1 MHNSTRFYG
10 PVMSR
15 RSMLAFAAGSTG
27 ALLAGCS
34 AVPKA
39 DGGQA
44 AGKEEGSKVKVVASF
59 YAMYDFASK
68 IAGDR
73 AEVSCLVPAGTEP
86 HDWEPS
92 TTDLKSLEEADVLVY
107 NGAGMEHWVED
118 TLKGLSNK
126 KLVVVEASQGVKLLE
141 LSAEALEE
149 EKAEHA
155 HDHGD
160 DHDHELSTTD
170 PHCWLSP
177 SNASIEMK
185 NICEGFIKA
194 DPEGKE
200 TYQANLDKWDN
211 ECATLD
217 GEYFQKIEVLPNRT
231 IVVSHEAFGY
241 LCSQYGL
248 TQMAI
253 EGIEADSEP
262 DAQKMA
268 EIVEFVKKNNVKVI
282 FTEEL
287 VSPKVA
293 QSIAEASG
301 ATVEELNPL
310 EGLSE
315 EDIAAGKDYF
325 SVMRSNLDAL
335 EKALA

>member
-1 MHNSTRFYG
+1 
-10 PVMSR
+10 
-15 RSMLAFAAGSTG
+15 MLVSAAAVAP

-34 AVPKA
+34 ATKPDEGKAA
-39 DGGQA
+39 DGTS
-44 AGKEEGSKVKVVASF
+44 GSKLKVVASF
-59 YAMYDFASK
+59 YSMYDFASK

-73 AEVSCLVPAGTEP
+73 AEVSCLVPSGTEP

-92 TTDLKSLEEADVLVY
+92 TTDLMALEEADVLVY

-118 TLKGLSNK
+118 TLKGLSND
-126 KLVVVEASQGVKLLE
+126 KLVVVEASKDVKLLE
-141 LSAEALEE
+141 LSAEAMEHEHEE
-149 EKAEHA
+149 HEHEHEEHEG
-155 HDHGD
+155 HDHG
-160 DHDHELSTTD
+160 STD

-177 SNASIEMK
+177 SNAAIEMK
-185 NICEGFIKA
+185 NICEGLIKS
-194 DPEGKE
+194 DPEGRE
-200 TYQANLDKWDN
+200 TYQANFEKWEN
-211 ECATLD
+211 ECVSLD
-217 GEYFQKIEVLPNRT
+217 GEYFQRLEVLPGRT

-325 SVMRSNLDAL
+325 AVMRSNLDAL
-335 EKALA
+335 EKALV

>member
-1 MHNSTRFYG
+1 MHSTRSTRFFG

-15 RSMLAFAAGSTG
+15 RGALAFAAATAP
-27 ALLAGCS
+27 ALLAGCAAS
-34 AVPKA
+34 QPG
-39 DGGQA
+39 DGKTE
-44 AGKEEGSKVKVVASF
+44 GKDAGSKKIKVIASF
-59 YAMYDFASK
+59 YSMYDFASK

-73 AEVSCLVPAGTEP
+73 AEVSCLVPSGTEP

-118 TLKGLSNK
+118 TLKGLSND
-126 KLVVVEASQGVKLLE
+126 KLVVVEASQDVKLLE
-141 LSAEALEE
+141 LSAEAMEHEE
-149 EKAEHA
+149 HEHEGHDHD
-155 HDHGD
+155 HDHG
-160 DHDHELSTTD
+160 STD
-170 PHCWLSP
+170 PHCWLAP
-177 SNASIEMK
+177 SNAAIEMK
-185 NICEGFIKA
+185 NICEGLIKA

-200 TYQANLDKWDN
+200 TYQANFEKWEK
-211 ECATLD
+211 ECVSLD
-217 GEYFQKIEVLPNRT
+217 GEYFKRLEALPGRT